1 MLMKSVDIKQI
12 LEKDTERTGEFF
24 FKSSCDQNCLFF
36 LNYFN

>member
-24 FKSSCDQNCLFF
+24 LKSSCGSKFV
-36 LNYFN
+36 